1 MATLEKIKDQ
11 SKATPK
17 KIKAGVVPIEG
28 GLPILDIPPSV
39 QPKEEDPVMV
49 QMGGGLPDLPAI
61 PPPPQRQQQ
70 QAVPSASNALRNS
83 LPQRVPNVKQA
94 IQTQMNGIPSGSDL
108 GIVGK
113 LGQYQIN
120 QHTSSATTHHLQV
133 NNLFL
138 YMFIF
143 VTFILIKKRL

>member
-1 MATLEKIKDQ
+1 
-11 SKATPK
+11 
-17 KIKAGVVPIEG
+17 
-28 GLPILDIPPSV
+28 
-39 QPKEEDPVMV
+39 MV
-49 QMGGGLPDLPAI
+49 QMGGGLPDLPAM
-61 PPPPQRQQQ
+61 PPPPQRQ
-70 QAVPSASNALRNS
+70 QAVPSASNSLLNS

-94 IQTQMNGIPSGSDL
+94 IQTQMKGIPSGSDL

-120 QHTSSATTHHLQV
+120 QQTSSAATTHPLQA

-143 VTFILIKKRL
+143 VTFILIKKRLL